1 MQGEM
6 YLSDNAGNRV
16 PPHPNETAPV
26 AVSGQTLAPN
36 KETDTEATVVAGAS
50 YAITAVEGW
59 FVFGVATTAT
69 AANIIWVCTQG
80 QTIVIKIPL
89 GYTSLHY
96 QSGSDDRTAYLR
108 RLTLPGD

>member
-1 MQGEM
+1 MDV
-6 YLSDNAGNRV
+6 YSSDNIGNRV
-16 PPHPNETAPV
+16 PPHPNLGHPTLA
-26 AVSGQTLAPN
+26 SGQTLAPN
-36 KETDTEATVVAGAS
+36 KETNTEATVVAGAS

-59 FVFGVATTAT
+59 FIFGIATTAT

-80 QTIVIKIPL
+80 QTIVIKVPA